1 MRFIDEITID
11 VEAGNGGNGCVSFR
25 REKYIPKGGPDG
37 GDGGKGGDIVLCGDS
52 QKNTLL
58 DLRYQRLYRVRKGG
72 NGSGKNRTGAA
83 SENIELNVPL
93 GTEVWFLPPEGEPG
107 EAFLGGE
114 ILEHGA
120 TMVVAKGG
128 RGGKGNA
135 HFTSSTNRT
144 PRFAQPG
151 EEGESARLKLV
162 LKLIAQVAL
171 IGLPNAGKSTLI
183 STVSAARPKVAA
195 YPFTTLQPHLG
206 IMPAGD
212 FQQIVIA
219 DIPGLVTDAH
229 LGTGLGTRFL
239 RHIERTEILVHLLSV
254 AEHHDCQGLLKAY
267 DVVARELELYRE
279 DLLAREKMVL
289 LTQIDTMPKE
299 RLDDLLCEFRQH
311 PRLAERQVMAISAV
325 TGAGIKEFKN
335 ALVLSLAGQ

>member
-1 MRFIDEITID
+1 MRFIDEVKID

-37 GDGGKGGDIVLCGDS
+37 GSGGKGGDIVLCGDS

-58 DLRYQRLYRVRKGG
+58 DLRYQRIYQARKGV

-93 GTEVWFLPPEGEPG
+93 GTEVWFLPPEGDPG

-120 TMVVAKGG
+120 TLIVAKGG

-206 IMPAGD
+206 IMPVGD

-254 AEHHDCQGLLKAY
+254 AEHHDCQALLKAY
-267 DVVARELELYRE
+267 EVVARELELYRE
-279 DLLAREKMVL
+279 DLLARERLVL

-299 RLDDLLCEFRQH
+299 RLEVLLCELRQH
-311 PRLAERQVMAISAV
+311 PRLAERRVMAISAV
-325 TGAGIKEFKN
+325 TGDGIKEFKH
-335 ALVLSLAGQ
+335 ALVQSLSG

>member
-1 MRFIDEITID
+1 MRFIDEIKID

-25 REKYIPKGGPDG
+25 REKYISKGGPDG
-37 GDGGKGGDIVLCGDS
+37 GSGGKGGDIILYGDS
-52 QKNTLL
+52 QKTTLL
-58 DLRYQRLYRVRKGG
+58 DLRYQRIYQARKGV
-72 NGSGKNRTGAA
+72 NGSGKDRTGAA
-83 SENIELNVPL
+83 SDNVELRVPL
-93 GTEVWFLPPEGEPG
+93 GTEVWFLPPEGESG

-114 ILEHGA
+114 ILEPGA
-120 TMVVAKGG
+120 TLVVAKGG

-151 EEGESARLKLV
+151 EEGEKARLKLV

-183 STVSAARPKVAA
+183 STVSAARPKVAS

-206 IMPAGD
+206 IMPVGD
-212 FQQIVIA
+212 YQQIVIA

-239 RHIERTEILVHLLSV
+239 RHIERTQTLVHLLSV
-254 AEHHDCQGLLKAY
+254 AEHHDGPALLKAY
-267 DVVARELELYRE
+267 DVVARELELYRD
-279 DLLAREKMVL
+279 DLLAREKLVL
-289 LTQIDTMPKE
+289 LTQIDTISKE
-299 RLDDLLCEFRQH
+299 RLAELLLELRGH

-325 TGAGIKEFKN
+325 TGDGIKEFKN
-335 ALVLSLAGQ
+335 ALAQSLND

>member
-25 REKYIPKGGPDG
+25 REKYIPQGGPDG
-37 GDGGKGGDIVLCGDS
+37 GNGGKGGDIILSGDS

-58 DLRYQRLYRVRKGG
+58 DLRYQRFYRARKGV
-72 NGSGKNRTGAA
+72 NGSGKDRTGAA
-83 SENIELNVPL
+83 SENIVLNVPL
-93 GTEVWFLPPEGEPG
+93 GTEVWFLPPEGESG
-107 EAFLGGE
+107 TAFLGGE
-114 ILEHGA
+114 ILESA
-120 TMVVAKGG
+120 TTMVVAKGG

-151 EEGESARLKLV
+151 EEGESAQLKLV

-239 RHIERTEILVHLLSV
+239 RHIERTEMLVHLLSV
-254 AEHHDCQGLLKAY
+254 AEHHDCQALLKAY
-267 DVVARELELYRE
+267 DVVARELELYRG
-279 DLLAREKMVL
+279 DLLVREKLVL

-299 RLDDLLCEFRQH
+299 KLEVLLRELQQH
-311 PRLAERQVMAISAV
+311 PRLAERKVMAISAV
-325 TGAGIKEFKN
+325 TGAGIKEFKH
-335 ALVLSLAGQ
+335 ALTQSLIG